1 MPDDTIKIIIHHM
14 TTNGGPHGLPPRWF
28 EKHVNAEGD
37 HLRWCTFD
45 GDAWHGHYPCNCHES
60 YMEDF
65 PDMPTVIAA
74 WMLGGRAAVHAMEL
88 DLLSRGFADRK

>member
-1 MPDDTIKIIIHHM
+1 MPDDTVQIIIDF
-14 TTNGGPHGLPPRWF
+14 NRNPDNKRGLLRWF
-28 EKHVNAEGD
+28 EKHVNAEAD

-45 GDAWHGHYPCNCHES
+45 GDAWHGNYPCNCHES

-74 WMLGGRAAVHAMEL
+74 WILGGRAAVHAIEREL
-88 DLLSRGFADRK
+88 LTNRLR